1 MNFLTLFCVNPI
13 LIFILCFIS
22 LFLIFCFQI
31 HFLRHFYRTVLS
43 SPFLDW
49 LCMTLHSS
57 CSCSVF
63 ILNDF
68 PIQKCLPS
76 HHSIHILIHMFFS
89 YSHLPS
95 YMFLFEQLSKNT
107 PSFSLVFYLFSV
119 RVLFLFYRLT
129 PSIPLPLI
137 LFLSSFSWWCQ
148 FHRISPL
155 FHRFI
160 SSFIFSHTTQT

>member
-1 MNFLTLFCVNPI
+1 MSIPSWFSFYVLSPFFLSSASRFIFFVIFTVRFYHHLSWIDFVWHFTLRVLALSLFWMTSQFKNVFHHIIQCI
-13 LIFILCFIS
+13 LI
-22 LFLIFCFQI
+22 
-31 HFLRHFYRTVLS
+31 Y
-43 SPFLDW
+43 
-49 LCMTLHSS
+49 
-57 CSCSVF
+57 
-63 ILNDF
+63 
-68 PIQKCLPS
+68 
-76 HHSIHILIHMFFS
+76 MFFS